1 MNHRTFGRSGMKV
14 SEVVFGGGAV
24 GGILVYKDD
33 ATKREAIRRA
43 LAGGIN
49 WIDTAAQYGNGKSE
63 EALGWLLPES
73 GATPY
78 LSTKFGLDVGSL
90 RDIPGEIE
98 ASLSAS
104 LARLKRTS
112 VDLLQLHNRIG
123 TKAGGR
129 VMTVE
134 QILGK
139 NGVAEGLERLRDKG
153 MIRYMGITA
162 IGEAASVKEVIESR
176 RFDSAQVYYNLLN
189 PSAGRAMPQ
198 AWTGQN
204 MGGIIEACRANGV
217 AVMAIRIFAAG
228 VIASDERTGRESVL
242 IAETSVAEDERKAKA
257 VFEAIGSEHGTRG
270 QVALRFVLS
279 NPDVS
284 CAILG
289 SSELHH
295 IDEAIEAAAMG
306 PLPPHVLARL
316 DALYA
321 SDFGRI

>member
-1 MNHRTFGRSGMKV
+1 MKHRTFGRSGIQV
-14 SEVVFGGGAV
+14 SEIIFGAGGV
-24 GGILVYKDD
+24 GGIVILKDD

-73 GATPY
+73 GATPH
-78 LSTKFGLDVGSL
+78 LSTKFSLDVENL
-90 RDIPGEIE
+90 KDIPAQIE
-98 ASLSAS
+98 ERFMGN
-104 LARLKRTS
+104 LARLKRSS

-123 TKAGGR
+123 TKPGGR

-139 NGVAEGLERLRDKG
+139 NGVADGMERLREKG
-153 MIRYMGITA
+153 LIRYMGITA
-162 IGEAASVKEVIESR
+162 IGEAASVCEVIRSG

-189 PSAGRAMPQ
+189 PSAGRAMPK

-204 MGGIIEACRANGV
+204 LGGIIEACRANHV

-228 VIASDERTGRESVL
+228 VIATDERHGRESVL
-242 IAETSVAEDERKAKA
+242 LADTSVAEDERKAKA
-257 VFEAIGSEHGTRG
+257 VFDAIGSGEGTRA

-284 CAILG
+284 GAVIG
-289 SSELHH
+289 SAELNH
-295 IDEAIEAAAMG
+295 IDEALKAAAMG
-306 PLPPHVLARL
+306 PLAAHVFARL
-316 DALYA
+316 NALYE
-321 SDFGRI
+321 SDFGRV